1 MKMLTIVC
9 REKFEDEVLVI
20 FSGLKI
26 SGYTVVHGVGGSGE
40 TGAVSV
46 THASHD
52 RNKLILVALDDDRM
66 AVLVKAVKEVQAR
79 LVRRI
84 RDIRLRSRP
93 SSSLANRSCNERRR
107 QAGVGVSLP
116 RREIL
121 QRGRLCSIGSA
132 DLLAR

>member
-9 REKFEDEVLVI
+9 REKFEDEVLVL
-20 FSGLKI
+20 FSSLKI

-66 AVLVKAVKEVQAR
+66 AALVQAVRELQTKLVKE
-79 LVRRI
+79 
-84 RDIRLRSRP
+84 
-93 SSSLANRSCNERRR
+93 SLGHPVPFKAF
-107 QAGVGVSLP
+107 
-116 RREIL
+116 L
-121 QRGRLCSIGSA
+121 QPCEPIV
-132 DLLAR
+132 